1 MRIAIDNREATSER
15 KTGKGQWAYGFVQ
28 ELQRRI
34 GCTAI
39 LYGYRTA
46 SQQLSTESF
55 SRSPLWHLRVA
66 WDVWRKWKRG
76 DIDMYM
82 SPTSFIV
89 PALIGKWVPCVPIV
103 HDLIAFR
110 RDEQHDRKARWIERW
125 TLGRALRFA
134 KFICTNSESTKQ
146 DLLKRYPFL
155 HPDAI
160 AVIFAGPSFET
171 PSPCHGEGFCE
182 AKLSRT
188 TTGWAPQD
196 DMFTIL
202 CIGTLCPRKN
212 QLRLIEAYRRLSPL
226 LRKQY
231 RLLLVGG
238 RGWGDTEVVR
248 RAKETDGVEWRGYV
262 SPSQCEELLKTCTVF
277 AYPSLYEGFGI
288 PLLDALQR
296 GIPVLTSN
304 RGGLREIASDAAVII
319 DPENID
325 SIAQGLHDLLTND
338 HLRETLGQQG
348 KRQAAL
354 FSWKRTVDLFCEAV
368 SRVFSFGGGG
378 NLVRFPTSPKPP
390 SPS

>member
-160 AVIFAGPSFET
+160 AVIFAGPTSKET
-171 PSPCHGEGFCE
+171 GTH
-182 AKLSRT
+182 
-188 TTGWAPQD
+188 APD
-196 DMFTIL
+196 GHTIL
-202 CIGTLCPRKN
+202 CIATLCPRKN
-212 QLRLIEAYRRLSPL
+212 QLRLIEAYKRLSSP

-231 RLLLVGG
+231 R
-238 RGWGDTEVVR
+238 
-248 RAKETDGVEWRGYV
+248 
-262 SPSQCEELLKTCTVF
+262 
-277 AYPSLYEGFGI
+277 
-288 PLLDALQR
+288 
-296 GIPVLTSN
+296 
-304 RGGLREIASDAAVII
+304 
-319 DPENID
+319 
-325 SIAQGLHDLLTND
+325 
-338 HLRETLGQQG
+338 
-348 KRQAAL
+348 
-354 FSWKRTVDLFCEAV
+354 
-368 SRVFSFGGGG
+368 
-378 NLVRFPTSPKPP
+378 
-390 SPS
+390 